1 LLFPT
6 PGNIHTARGKM
17 TEQEIDWSLVRKVQ
31 SGDKH
36 AFNVLV
42 IKYRSRLFRLISR
55 IIRNPSQAE
64 DVVQE
69 SFIKAY
75 RALPNFRG
83 DAAFYTWLY
92 RIGIND
98 AKNMLS
104 HQARLQENY
113 DIEDDASTDTGKASL
128 ADLNTPETILAARQ
142 VATKINE
149 AMDSLPAML
158 RTALALRE
166 FDGFSYEEISEIM
179 GCPLGTV
186 RSRIFRAREFI
197 SQRLDAVLEEPGRLN
212 L

>member
-1 LLFPT
+1 
-6 PGNIHTARGKM
+6 M
-17 TEQEIDWSLVRKVQ
+17 TEQEIDWLLVRKVQ
-31 SGDKH
+31 SGDKN

-55 IIRNPSQAE
+55 VIRNPSQAE
-64 DVVQE
+64 EVVQE

-98 AKNMLS
+98 AKNLLS
-104 HQARLQENY
+104 HHSRPQEIY
-113 DIEDDASTDTGKASL
+113 GIEEDASTDTGKASL
-128 ADLNTPETILAARQ
+128 ADMNTPETILAAQQ

-149 AMDSLPAML
+149 AMDNLPAML

-179 GCPLGTV
+179 GCPIGTV

-212 L
+212 LR

>member
-1 LLFPT
+1 
-6 PGNIHTARGKM
+6 M
-17 TEQEIDWSLVRKVQ
+17 TEQEIDWLLVQKVQ
-31 SGDKH
+31 AGDKNS
-36 AFNVLV
+36 FNMLV

-55 IIRNPSQAE
+55 VVRNPSQAE

-98 AKNMLS
+98 AKNLLS
-104 HQARLQENY
+104 HQSRPQEIY
-113 DIEDDASTDTGKASL
+113 GVEDDANTDSRNASL

-149 AMDSLPAML
+149 AMDNLPPML

-166 FDGFSYEEISEIM
+166 LDGYSYGEISEIM
-179 GCPLGTV
+179 GCPIGTV

-212 L
+212 C